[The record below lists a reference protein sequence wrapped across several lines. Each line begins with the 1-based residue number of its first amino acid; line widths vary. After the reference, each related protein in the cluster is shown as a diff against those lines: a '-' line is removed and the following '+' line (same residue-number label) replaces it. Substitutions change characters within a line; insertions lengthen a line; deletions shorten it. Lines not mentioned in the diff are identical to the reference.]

1 MQTALV
7 PYEPHARDPQSARA
21 GFADFLRRSRRPQ
34 EAPVG
39 TFAGRSDVENGKQH
53 ARDPDMIKMLR
64 VQSRTACA
72 NQCGAVVST
81 LQLIFAAAVLIGLG
95 VVVVRVNDSIDRID
109 AMVAPHTS
117 TLVDSTVKFMHN
129 MGDSMT
135 NVAAISQLTSDL
147 AAKELGPTGGA
158 SVALNSTAV
167 IAQRLARFMEKPT
180 LKLSLGGDDE

>member
-7 PYEPHARDPQSARA
+7 PYEPRARDPQSARA
-21 GFADFLRRSRRPQ
+21 GFADFLRRSGRPQ
-34 EAPVG
+34 EVSVG
-39 TFAGRSDVENGKQH
+39 TFAGQGDVENGKQH
-53 ARDPDMIKMLR
+53 ASDPTMIKMLR
-64 VQSRTACA
+64 VQSRAAFA

-81 LQLIFAAAVLIGLG
+81 LQLIFAAVVLLMLG

-109 AMVAPHTS
+109 AMVAPHAHTIVHQ
-117 TLVDSTVKFMHN
+117 TAEFMHN

-167 IAQRLARFMEKPT
+167 IAQRLARFMERPT
-180 LKLSLGGDDE
+180 LKLSLGDDG